1 MRRRDSEGHWR
12 EVAGNLFLDIIG
24 QRLGMRIGGP
34 GGLEIIFNQRYSY
47 EDRESELPGSTDG
60 AMSGAIFE
68 GEKAACSISAKKF
81 LGYTSI

>member
-12 EVAGNLFLDIIG
+12 EVAGNLFLDVSG
-24 QRLGMRIGGP
+24 QRLGMRISGL
-34 GGLEIIFNQRYSY
+34 GGLESIFNQRYSY
-47 EDRESELPGSTDG
+47 EDRESIPPGSADG
-60 AMSGAIFE
+60 AMPGTIFE